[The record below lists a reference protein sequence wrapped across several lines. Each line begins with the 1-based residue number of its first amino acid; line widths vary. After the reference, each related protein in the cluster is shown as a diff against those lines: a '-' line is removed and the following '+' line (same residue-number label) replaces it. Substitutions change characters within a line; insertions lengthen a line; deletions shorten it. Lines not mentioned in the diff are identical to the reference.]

1 LSSESV
7 YIERA
12 FQEILEVARRCRLTA
27 YDASY
32 LDLAMRMSLALATVD
47 GSLRHA
53 ARTTGV
59 SLA

>member
-1 LSSESV
+1 M

-32 LDLAMRMSLALATVD
+32 RDLAMRMSLALATVD
-47 GSLRHA
+47 GSLRRA

-59 SLA
+59 ILA